1 MKNLYLVSNDKIWS
15 SKKSYTSNNDL
26 DSIISCL
33 DKDYNIY
40 ILNRKS
46 QKKLNFLIKSKFIFC
61 NMKKL
66 KKKKL
71 IY

>member
-15 SKKSYTSNNDL
+15 SKKNYTSNNDL

-40 ILNRKS
+40 ILNRNF
-46 QKKLNFLIKSKFIFC
+46 KLL
-61 NMKKL
+61 
-66 KKKKL
+66 
-71 IY
+71 